1 MNWLADA
8 IEAKFYRDGRRQDL
22 LDQLKKL
29 NPNKNY
35 EFYGLSALEEAVD
48 ELDLKF

>member
-8 IEAKFYRDGRRQDL
+8 IEAKFYRDGRKQDL

-29 NPNKNY
+29 NPNKDY
-35 EFYGLSALEEAVD
+35 GFYSLSELQEAVD
-48 ELDLKF
+48 ELDPKF

>member
-8 IEAKFYRDGRRQDL
+8 IETKFYRDGRRQDL

-29 NPNKNY
+29 NPEKDY
-35 EFYGLSALEEAVD
+35 SFKMLTELEEEVSRLHD
-48 ELDLKF
+48 KS